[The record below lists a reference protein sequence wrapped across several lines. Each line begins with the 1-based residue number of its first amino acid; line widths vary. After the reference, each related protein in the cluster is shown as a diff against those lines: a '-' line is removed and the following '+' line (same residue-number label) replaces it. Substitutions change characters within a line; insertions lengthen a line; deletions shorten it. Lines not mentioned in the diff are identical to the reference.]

1 MPKGRERKC
10 DAMRRSRGVRAVA
23 ENGRQWQRMA
33 GFPGSGNAAG
43 DAPPRTP
50 LPRGARRTN
59 AGKRFP
65 PEVLTDGEVRRL
77 LDACG
82 TLPSG
87 VRNRALLI
95 LLYRAGLRVSE
106 ALALRPKD
114 LDLAAGSVRVL
125 FAKGGRSR
133 TVGIDPGGAAVV
145 AEWLAVREGL
155 GLGGDEAVFCSA
167 WGSPITS
174 ACVRRLMPVLARKAG
189 VEKRVHAHGFRHTHA
204 AQLREEGLDIGVI
217 SKQLGHRSIA
227 TTALYLDH
235 VAPVA
240 VVRAIGGR
248 RWE

>member
-1 MPKGRERKC
+1 MADFPPFSP
-10 DAMRRSRGVRAVA
+10 APRGRAVPRDVRRITTR
-23 ENGRQWQRMA
+23 GR
-33 GFPGSGNAAG
+33 
-43 DAPPRTP
+43 
-50 LPRGARRTN
+50 
-59 AGKRFP
+59 RFP

-77 LDACG
+77 LAACG
-82 TLPSG
+82 DLPSG
-87 VRNRALLI
+87 VRNRALLS
-95 LLYRAGLRVSE
+95 LLYRSGLRVTE
-106 ALALRPKD
+106 ALSLRPKD

-145 AEWLAVREGL
+145 AEWLVVREGL
-155 GLGGDEAVFCSA
+155 GLGGEEPLFCTS
-167 WGSPITS
+167 WGSPVTS
-174 ACVRRLMPVLARKAG
+174 ECVRRLMPMLARKAG
-189 VEKRVHAHGFRHTHA
+189 IEKRVHAHGLRHTHA

-248 RWE
+248 RW